1 MIASTQREMKL
12 NNLSFKESIFQFKLI
27 KEKAF
32 SGNVIVRVA
41 SAPQWMFSFSQGRL
55 VSVSGGIDP
64 VNRWQRN
71 LEIASLDLPSN
82 RSLKTNTLV
91 EVSLDP
97 NVLAQQAVAT
107 EVLFDVIQL
116 SQLNRDRIMMQFI
129 AINSNNNLSS
139 LSLPLLDIELILNQ
153 AIQDWKRWISAGLI
167 ECIPSHFPIIDRL
180 DLTAIND
187 LQYMISSINGERS
200 LRSLAIYHH
209 QHLFDFTQSLLPL
222 FKSGSISRSP
232 QPKSKLTSIATL
244 SSRSEPH
251 HSGNRSN
258 EIGIR
263 AIDTKV
269 GRSQQLIACIDDSVL
284 IYQYLE
290 RILTEHG
297 YRSFGVQ
304 DPLKIMPSL
313 IKNKPDFIFLD
324 LLMPITNGYEVCE
337 RIRKTPRLKDV
348 PVVILTGKDGLI
360 DRMRAKI
367 VGANGFLSKP
377 VRAGSVLTILDK
389 HLKNHLY

>member
-1 MIASTQREMKL
+1 MVASTQREMKL
-12 NNLSFKESIFQFKLI
+12 NNLSFKESIVQFKLI
-27 KEKAF
+27 KEKTF

-71 LEIASLDLPSN
+71 LEIAGLDLPSN
-82 RSLKTNTLV
+82 RSVKTNTLV
-91 EVSLDP
+91 EVSVDP
-97 NVLAQQAVAT
+97 NVIAQQAVAT
-107 EVLFDVIQL
+107 EVLFDIIQL
-116 SQLNRDRIMMQFI
+116 SQLNRDRMMMQFI

-139 LSLPLLDIELILNQ
+139 LNLPLLDIELILNQ
-153 AIQDWKRWISAGLI
+153 AIQDWKRWTSAGLI
-167 ECIPSHFPIIDRL
+167 ECVPSHFPIIDRL

-187 LQYMISSINGERS
+187 LQYMISSIDGDRS

-209 QHLFDFTQSLLPL
+209 QHLLDFTQSLLPL
-222 FKSGSISRSP
+222 FKSGSISLSP
-232 QPKSKLTSIATL
+232 QPKSKLSSIETPHQDNF
-244 SSRSEPH
+244 SNKIGIGKTDRKVCRSE
-251 HSGNRSN
+251 
-258 EIGIR
+258 
-263 AIDTKV
+263 
-269 GRSQQLIACIDDSVL
+269 QLIACIDDSIVV
-284 IYQYLE
+284 YQYLE

-304 DPLKIMPSL
+304 DSLKIMPSL

-348 PVVILTGKDGLI
+348 PVVILTGKDSLI

-389 HLKNHLY
+389 HLKNYLC